1 MRFRENAESRNVI
14 EEGKPIFKT
23 IKGHWNSVYFQ
34 NEADIVLELAC
45 GYGEYTVGLAR
56 IYSDKN
62 FIGIDIKGA
71 RIWKGSSTAMKEN
84 LENVAFLRTQIDHLD
99 RFFAPGEVSE
109 IWITFPDP
117 RPKKSDAHRRL
128 TSPKYLEV
136 YKKVI
141 RKGGIIH
148 LKTDDRKLHAYTVEQ
163 IAGQPDFQPLAE
175 TTDLYNSPWSDDHFG
190 IKTRYEGKFTQQ
202 GIPIKYLCFKSL

>member
-1 MRFRENAESRNVI
+1 MI
-14 EEGKPIFKT
+14 EEGKPVFES
-23 IKGHWNSVYFQ
+23 IKGQWNSIYFK

-56 IYSDKN
+56 ISPEKN
-62 FIGIDIKGA
+62 FVGIDIKGA
-71 RIWKGSSTAMKEN
+71 RIWKGSSTANKEN

-141 RKGGIIH
+141 RKGGIVH
-148 LKTDDRKLHAYTVEQ
+148 LKTDDQDLHTYTIEQ
-163 IAGQPDFQPLAE
+163 VTGQPDFQALAQ
-175 TTDLYNSPWSDDHFG
+175 TTDLYNSPWKNDHFG
-190 IKTRYEGKFTQQ
+190 IKTRYEGYFTQQ
-202 GIPIKYLCFKSL
+202 EIPIKYLRFQAL